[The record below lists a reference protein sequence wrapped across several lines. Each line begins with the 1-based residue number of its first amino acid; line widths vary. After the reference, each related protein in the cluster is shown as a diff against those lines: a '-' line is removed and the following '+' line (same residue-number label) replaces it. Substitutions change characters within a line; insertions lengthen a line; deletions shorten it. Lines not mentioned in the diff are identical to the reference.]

1 LELWRLWFPRSG
13 SRSAVDWLADFPLR
27 RGAFSKRER
36 KNYINAVL
44 CLQTLPSKLDPKL
57 FPGAKTRYDDFVGV
71 HINQTMSI
79 HLTVRFL
86 VFAKISANT

>member
-1 LELWRLWFPRSG
+1 VILG
-13 SRSAVDWLADFPLR
+13 SVVDWLADFLLY

-36 KNYINAVL
+36 QNYINAVL
-44 CLQTLPSKLDPKL
+44 CLQKLPSKLDPKK

-86 VFAKISANT
+86 SY